1 MSFVSCFQEVDVFY
15 FLPLPHQTSLSQ
27 FYDNPPVTKNIYIK
41 KKKKKTN
48 KQTKP
53 HANVINDISTS
64 ER

>member
-1 MSFVSCFQEVDVFY
+1 MSFVSCFQEVDVFC

-27 FYDNPPVTKNIYIK
+27 FYDNPPVTKNVYINK
-41 KKKKKTN
+41 K

-64 ER
+64 ES

>member
-1 MSFVSCFQEVDVFY
+1 MSFVSCFQEVDVFC
-15 FLPLPHQTSLSQ
+15 FLPLPHQISLSQ
-27 FYDNPPVTKNIYIK
+27 FYDNPPVTKNIYI
-41 KKKKKTN
+41 N